1 MSKLDILTIVVVVVG
16 IFALGI
22 LIYQIVQNN
31 ELTQNTPA
39 SAIEE
44 QQDPYDGYD
53 EDPGYPSNSYEDNTS
68 DDYYDQDGAGYDE
81 TQKDGY
87 TADDNS
93 NDEAYSGFD
102 DGTVQ
107 KDNYSSNSSSE
118 GRYMVISGSFKQRA
132 NAENHAA
139 NLQKLGYSNAAMH
152 IFDRGAYAVVLVDRF
167 DNLNEANQLKERL
180 KSEHSIESYVLPKK
194 MEKI

>member
-44 QQDPYDGYD
+44 QQGNYDGYD
-53 EDPGYPSNSYEDNTS
+53 EDPGYPSNSFEDNTS

-93 NDEAYSGFD
+93 NDEEYSGFD
-102 DGTVQ
+102 DGAVQ
-107 KDNYSSNSSSE
+107 KDNYTSNSSSE

-132 NAENHAA
+132 NAESHAA
-139 NLQKLGYSNAAMH
+139 NLQKLGYQNAAMH
-152 IFDRGAYAVVLVDRF
+152 IFDKGAYAVVLVDRF
-167 DNLNEANQLKERL
+167 DNLNEANQLKDRL